1 MTAAK
6 EADIKDCKTLGGSRC
21 CLCLCCKI
29 PESHNCV
36 WLSHTITMSCLAR
49 HCILTW
55 SPNQYCQHHLKR
67 ILDACQTEQ
76 YLYKLSW
83 SVARKV
89 RYEIMTIN
97 VLNFSHIPH
106 KANITQQEISR
117 DEHITIIKQPSKHIR
132 SQFDSIRIFFE
143 WYVLWNKTLQ
153 VEFWRTVVL
162 EARFSWVFH
171 FLDRP
176 TCFEE
181 DLHQQAQGQGFW
193 TSRGI

>member
-1 MTAAK
+1 M
-6 EADIKDCKTLGGSRC
+6 
-21 CLCLCCKI
+21 
-29 PESHNCV
+29 
-36 WLSHTITMSCLAR
+36 LSWTINKLQNSWVSQFCMTITYYHYVLFSSALYFDMITKS
-49 HCILTW
+49 ILPT
-55 SPNQYCQHHLKR
+55 SFETNF
-67 ILDACQTEQ
+67 EQ

-83 SVARKV
+83 SVAKKV

>member
-1 MTAAK
+1 M
-6 EADIKDCKTLGGSRC
+6 
-21 CLCLCCKI
+21 
-29 PESHNCV
+29 
-36 WLSHTITMSCLAR
+36 LSWTINKLQNSWVSQFCMTITYYHYVLFSSALYFDMITKS
-49 HCILTW
+49 ILST
-55 SPNQYCQHHLKR
+55 SFETNF
-67 ILDACQTEQ
+67 EQ

-83 SVARKV
+83 SVAKKV

-143 WYVLWNKTLQ
+143 
-153 VEFWRTVVL
+153 FWRTVVL
-162 EARFSWVFH
+162 EARFSWVFN